1 MELSIAEAWSIER
14 NHPKNLEFP
23 DKYPIKGFFV
33 KNSNEGRREISAEQ
47 NSKAFLAKPMF
58 FLWHTCQVRKLPD
71 RFLSRS

>member
-1 MELSIAEAWSIER
+1 MKLSIVIAWSIER

-47 NSKAFLAKPMF
+47 NTPLPNHFLKIEKTT
-58 FLWHTCQVRKLPD
+58 LRKV
-71 RFLSRS
+71 